1 MPAGPLAGVR
11 VLDVTSTFMGPY
23 CTLLMAQMGA
33 DVLKVEAPS
42 GDLVRY
48 VSDRRGTGMGPI
60 FLNANRGKRS
70 IVLDLADPEGR
81 ELLGRLAAEH
91 DVFVH
96 NVRPDAEK
104 KLAITYAD
112 IAAVNPTVVHCSLYG
127 FSSAGPYHGQPA
139 YDDVIQAASGLAAS
153 QGTAGAPEYVRTVV
167 ADKVAALMALGSINA
182 ALYHRAV
189 TGVGQAVEVPMLETL
204 VGFTMLEQQAG
215 YVYDPPT
222 GPAGYART
230 ASPHRRP
237 YRTAD
242 GHVSTMIYTD
252 RHWRSFFALIGR
264 PELADDPR
272 YATITARTEHIDELY
287 ELVAAVLTTRTTAQW
302 REALEKAG
310 IPVMPVN
317 SLADVFSDP
326 QIAAAGLFEH
336 VEHPTEGTLRLARP
350 AVGFSVSGHAEI
362 RPGPRLGEHTAEVLA
377 GLGLDA
383 PEIERLTLAGAC
395 APRRGPTPPAAEAAG

>member
-1 MPAGPLAGVR
+1 MPGGPLAGVR

-33 DVLKVEAPS
+33 DVLKVEPPA

-48 VSDRRGTGMGPI
+48 VGDGRGTGMGPI

-70 IVLDLADPEGR
+70 VVLDLADPEGQ

-96 NVRPDAEK
+96 NMRPASER

-112 IAAVNPTVVHCSLYG
+112 IAAVNPTVIHCGLHG
-127 FSSAGPYHGQPA
+127 FSSAGPYHGMPA

-153 QGTAGAPEYVRTVV
+153 QGADGSPEYVRTVV
-167 ADKVAALMALGSINA
+167 ADKVAALMALGAINA
-182 ALYHRAV
+182 ALYHRAA

-204 VGFTMLEQQAG
+204 IGFTMLEQQGG
-215 YVYDPPT
+215 YVYDPPA

-242 GHVSTMIYTD
+242 GHLSTMIYTD
-252 RHWRSFFALIGR
+252 QHWRSFFALIGR

-272 YATITARTEHIDELY
+272 NATITARTEHIDELY
-287 ELVAAVLTTRTTAQW
+287 ELVATELATRSTAEW
-302 REALEKAG
+302 RTALETAG

-317 SLADVFSDP
+317 SLTEVFTDP
-326 QIAAAGLFEH
+326 QVAAAGLFEH
-336 VEHPTEGTLRLARP
+336 AEHPTEGPLRLARP
-350 AVGFSVSGHAEI
+350 AVGFSASGNGEV
-362 RPGPRLGEHTAEVLA
+362 RPAPRLGEHTAAVLA
-377 GLGLDA
+377 GLGLGA
-383 PEIERLTLAGAC
+383 AEIHRLTRAGAC
-395 APRRGPTPPAAEAAG
+395 APRRRTPPAAGAAG